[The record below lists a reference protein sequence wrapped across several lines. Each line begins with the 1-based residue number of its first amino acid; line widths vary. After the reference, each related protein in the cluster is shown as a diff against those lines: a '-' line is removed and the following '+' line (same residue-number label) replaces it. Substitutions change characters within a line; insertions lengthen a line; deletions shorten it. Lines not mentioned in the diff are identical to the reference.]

1 MHAQKSYDLSGK
13 SIFIAL
19 PAYDFKVSLKLAVSL
34 AKFSRASAEHGIDI
48 QIGSICGCSVVSRAR
63 NLLAKDMLESKC
75 DFLLF
80 IDSDINFE
88 PDDIFRLMAWG
99 TDPKKG
105 IVAAVPRTRNESK
118 VYIATLD
125 YDENGDLTMNGMGL
139 VRAKRV
145 ATAFML
151 VRREVFETL
160 EKEHPEWAYYDSKTD
175 RTLSCMFD
183 FQLAEEGYIGEDFLF
198 CDRVRD
204 HGFEVWIDP
213 SITLGHMG
221 VQEYVGN
228 YGDDILYPMV
238 VPNQR
243 SAA

>member
-13 SIFIAL
+13 SLFIAL

-75 DFLLF
+75 DYLLF

-175 RTLSCMFD
+175 RMLSCMFD
-183 FQLAEEGYIGEDFLF
+183 FQLTEEGYIGEDFLF
-198 CDRVRD
+198 CDRVRS

-238 VPNQR
+238 VPNQKV
-243 SAA
+243 A

>member
-75 DFLLF
+75 DYLLF

-160 EKEHPEWAYYDSKTD
+160 EREHPEWAYYDSKTD

-198 CDRVRD
+198 CDRVRS

-213 SITLGHMG
+213 TITLGHMG

-228 YGDDILYPMV
+228 YGNDVLYPMV
-238 VPNQR
+238 VPNQKV
-243 SAA
+243 A

>member
-13 SIFIAL
+13 SLFIAL

-125 YDENGDLTMNGMGL
+125 YDANGDLTMNGMGL

-160 EKEHPEWAYYDSKTD
+160 EKKHPEWAYYDSKTD

-183 FQLAEEGYIGEDFLF
+183 FQLADEGYIGEDFLF
-198 CDRVRD
+198 CDRVRS

-228 YGDDILYPMV
+228 YGNDILYPMV
-238 VPNQR
+238 VPNQKV
-243 SAA
+243 A

>member
-75 DFLLF
+75 DYLLF

-160 EKEHPEWAYYDSKTD
+160 EREHPEWAYYDSKTD

-228 YGDDILYPMV
+228 YGDDILYPMIA
-238 VPNQR
+238 PNQK
-243 SAA
+243 AA

>member
-13 SIFIAL
+13 SVFIAL

-34 AKFSRASAEHGIDI
+34 AKFARASAEHGIEI
-48 QIGSICGCSVVSRAR
+48 QLGSICGCSVVSRAR

-75 DFLLF
+75 DYLLF
-80 IDSDINFE
+80 VDSDINFE

-125 YDENGDLTMNGMGL
+125 YDANGDLTMNGMGL

-160 EKEHPEWAYYDSKTD
+160 EREHPEWAYYDSKTD

-183 FQLAEEGYIGEDFLF
+183 FQLADEGYIGEDFLF
-198 CDRVRD
+198 CDRVRS

-228 YGDDILYPMV
+228 YGNDILYPMV
-238 VPNQR
+238 APNQKV
-243 SAA
+243 A

>member
-13 SIFIAL
+13 SLFIAL

-125 YDENGDLTMNGMGL
+125 YDDNGDLTMNGMGL

-160 EKEHPEWAYYDSKTD
+160 EREHPEWAYYDSKTD

-198 CDRVRD
+198 CDRVRS

-228 YGDDILYPMV
+228 YGNDILYPMV
-238 VPNQR
+238 APNQKV
-243 SAA
+243 A

>member
-13 SIFIAL
+13 SVFIAL

-75 DFLLF
+75 DYLLF

-221 VQEYVGN
+221 VQEYLGN
-228 YGDDILYPMV
+228 YGNDVLYPMV
-238 VPNQR
+238 VPNQKV
-243 SAA
+243 A

>member
-13 SIFIAL
+13 SLFIAL

-75 DFLLF
+75 DYLLF

-125 YDENGDLTMNGMGL
+125 YDANGDLTMNGMGL

-160 EKEHPEWAYYDSKTD
+160 EREHPEWAYYDSKTD

-198 CDRVRD
+198 CDRVRS

-228 YGDDILYPMV
+228 YGDDILYPMIA
-238 VPNQR
+238 PNQK
-243 SAA
+243 AA

>member
-1 MHAQKSYDLSGK
+1 MQTQRSYDLAGK

-34 AKFSRASAEHGIDI
+34 ARFAQAAPQHGIDI

-63 NLLAKDMLESKC
+63 NLLVQDLLEGQC
-75 DFLLF
+75 DYLLF

-88 PDDIFRLMAWG
+88 PDDILRLMAWG

-105 IVAAVPRTRNESK
+105 IVAAVPRVRSVDKT
-118 VYIATLD
+118 YIATLD
-125 YDENGDLTMNGMGL
+125 YDENNQLTMNGMGL
-139 VRAKRV
+139 VRAERV

-151 VRREVFETL
+151 VRREVFTTMIEA
-160 EKEHPEWAYYDSKTD
+160 HPEWKYYDHRAEKTVPC
-175 RTLSCMFD
+175 LFD
-183 FQLAEEGYIGEDFLF
+183 FMLTEEGYIGEDFLF
-198 CDRVRD
+198 CDRTREL
-204 HGFEVWIDP
+204 GFEVWVDP

-228 YGDDILYPMV
+228 FGNDSLYPML
-238 VPNQR
+238 VPPTKEV
-243 SAA
+243 A

>member
-13 SIFIAL
+13 SLFIAL

-75 DFLLF
+75 DYLLF

-160 EKEHPEWAYYDSKTD
+160 EKEHPEWAYYDAKTD

-198 CDRVRD
+198 CDRVRE

-213 SITLGHMG
+213 TITLGHMG

-228 YGDDILYPMV
+228 YGNDVLYPMV
-238 VPNQR
+238 VPNQKV
-243 SAA
+243 A

>member
-13 SIFIAL
+13 SLFIAL

-75 DFLLF
+75 DYLLF

-160 EKEHPEWAYYDSKTD
+160 EREHPEWAYYDAKTD

-198 CDRVRD
+198 CDRVRS

-228 YGDDILYPMV
+228 YGNDVLYPMV
-238 VPNQR
+238 VPNQKV
-243 SAA
+243 A

>member
-13 SIFIAL
+13 SLFIAL

-75 DFLLF
+75 DYLLF

-160 EKEHPEWAYYDSKTD
+160 EREHPEWAYYDSKTD

-228 YGDDILYPMV
+228 YGDDILYPMIA
-238 VPNQR
+238 PNQK
-243 SAA
+243 AA

>member
-48 QIGSICGCSVVSRAR
+48 QLGSICGCSVVSRAR

-75 DFLLF
+75 DYLLF

-125 YDENGDLTMNGMGL
+125 YDAKGDLTMNGMGL

-160 EKEHPEWAYYDSKTD
+160 EREHPEWAYYDSKTD

-238 VPNQR
+238 VPQQKV
-243 SAA
+243 A